1 MDDAPRRLIFNAEQ
15 SGDEAL
21 AIPSRDPVVRL
32 TLASDAPETKK
43 VPRQSKAIPA
53 GLPDNVEQPDPFGSA
68 IDWAFRRYD
77 VSLNTS
83 AEGQVFQS
91 SLYLFNLIVALEWRP
106 DEEYM
111 QMLRSTFTRASD
123 LLFDVT
129 DGWMAFGQ
137 VVFGGPELMDCADIQ
152 IMASNRLFP
161 RSWVA
166 GLHIDHKYMPIR
178 AGRGLW
184 NDNRRGVIAWEEP
197 EGYRTLIHE
206 WCHYALC
213 LTDEYLESRPVVLP
227 EQVRRP
233 ADHLSLVQAPITSL
247 VMPSVRSFSESIM
260 ATTEGTSELVSK
272 QWPKLA
278 ERFPA
283 VPPDRTDRQVLAGPR
298 WLPAALPRFRRQGS
312 LAGGAADPSISLPAW
327 RELRGELAGLGVSGE
342 LKLDRCWVY
351 VLRDAA
357 SAAEPARVIAQGTLE
372 ASSEDAAFPLLGA
385 HDRDTVALIV
395 ERRGDRPTVLRAR
408 VAGDRPEGWGATNPT
423 AFPEIDIVPEPADTN
438 DSKAAI
444 RLRVGGA
451 ANLPDQIEIF
461 PLGYDRPVTPEWQS
475 GTSQEGWVSKP
486 LDVPTLD
493 GHVLVR
499 WGQGAEQILISSFS
513 QGGSPPTTNP
523 FPANPISAGSSDG
536 GAMLF
541 FLKGADNTSTYG
553 HIKVI
558 TTIAHGM
565 GGTPEGWRER
575 GYAYGVAGNAALP
588 VELTPT
594 LVLYYDPVGPDEEGA
609 LADGDLR
616 ICRWIEGGWRP
627 LPTYVPPGY
636 RFAVTP
642 LSRSNAGSLVAP
654 KPQGARVE
662 YYRVYWVPRE
672 S

>member
-15 SGDEAL
+15 SGHEAL
-21 AIPSRDPVVRL
+21 AIPSRDPVVQL
-32 TLASDAPETKK
+32 TLASDAPEAKK
-43 VPRQSKAIPA
+43 VPRQRAAIPA
-53 GLPDNVEQPDPFGSA
+53 GLPDSVEQPDPFGPA

-83 AEGQVFQS
+83 AEGQVFQP

-247 VMPSVRSFSESIM
+247 VMPSVRSFSELIM

-272 QWPKLA
+272 QWPKLS

-327 RELRGELAGLGVSGE
+327 RELRGELAGLGVPGE

-385 HDRDTVALIV
+385 HEGDTVALIV

-408 VAGDRPEGWGATNPT
+408 VAGDRPEGWGATSPT

-444 RLRVGGA
+444 TLRVGGVA
-451 ANLPDQIEIF
+451 DLPDHIEIF
-461 PLGYDRPVTPEWQS
+461 PLGYDRPVAPEWQS
-475 GTSQEGWVSKP
+475 GAKSGR
-486 LDVPTLD
+486 L
-493 GHVLVR
+493 
-499 WGQGAEQILISSFS
+499 GQQAAGRADARRPRAGAL
-513 QGGSPPTTNP
+513 GPGRRAD
-523 FPANPISAGSSDG
+523 PAQLLLAGRQPAHDQPISGQPDLGRVVGRRRDAVLPERPRQHQHLRAHQGHHHDRPRHGRHARRLARARLRLRGGRQRRAAGRAGAHAGAVLRPGRAGRG
-536 GAMLF
+536 G
-541 FLKGADNTSTYG
+541 
-553 HIKVI
+553 
-558 TTIAHGM
+558 
-565 GGTPEGWRER
+565 
-575 GYAYGVAGNAALP
+575 
-588 VELTPT
+588 
-594 LVLYYDPVGPDEEGA
+594 
-609 LADGDLR
+609 R
-616 ICRWIEGGWRP
+616 ISGR
-627 LPTYVPPGY
+627 
-636 RFAVTP
+636 
-642 LSRSNAGSLVAP
+642 
-654 KPQGARVE
+654 
-662 YYRVYWVPRE
+662 
-672 S
+672 